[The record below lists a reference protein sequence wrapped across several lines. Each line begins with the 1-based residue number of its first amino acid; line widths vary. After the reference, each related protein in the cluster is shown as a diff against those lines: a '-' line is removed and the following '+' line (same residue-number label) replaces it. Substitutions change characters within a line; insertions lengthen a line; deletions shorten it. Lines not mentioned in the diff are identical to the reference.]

1 MPQSKLFT
9 EITVPTRSGEG
20 LKLRNRVVL
29 PPMCQ
34 YSVEKHDGVPTT
46 WHLAHLG
53 SMAHGGYSLVIT
65 EATAVAAEGRI
76 SDRDTGLWNDEQTEA
91 WKPITKYIR
100 SHGAAAGVQLAH
112 AGAKASTYGWLK
124 EFEEAGKIGSISDE
138 EGGWETF
145 TSTPSELYGL
155 KPATEMT
162 VEQIQDS
169 VQDWAD
175 AAKRADEAG
184 FDLIQIHAAHGYLV
198 HQFLSPL
205 SNKRTDEYG
214 GSFENRTRYLR
225 EIIKAVA
232 AVWPEN
238 KVLGIRFSGEDWVDD
253 GWGIA
258 DTIRIA
264 KELYGYGVRHFDL
277 SSAGIGKFKG
287 PSGPGYQVPLA
298 QAVKDSL
305 PQDAFVT
312 AVGVITEPVQ
322 AEHIVVTGQADG
334 VSIGRAALGDP
345 QWANRAA
352 KELGAPMAFPAQYW
366 RGHW

>member
-1 MPQSKLFT
+1 MPHSKLFT
-9 EITVPTRSGEG
+9 EFTVPARSGEG

-34 YSVEKHDGVPTT
+34 YSVEKRDGVPTT

-53 SMAHGGYSLVIT
+53 SMAHGGYSLVIA

-76 SDRDTGLWNDEQTEA
+76 SDRDTGLWNDEQAEA
-91 WKPITKYIR
+91 WKPIAQYIR
-100 SHGAAAGVQLAH
+100 AHGAAAGVQLAH

-124 EFEEAGKIGSISDE
+124 DLEEAGKSGSISAED
-138 EGGWETF
+138 GGWETF
-145 TSTPSELYGL
+145 TSSPSELYGL
-155 KPATEMT
+155 KPATAMS
-162 VEQIQDS
+162 VEQIEAS

-175 AAKRADEAG
+175 AAKRADAAG

-205 SNKRTDEYG
+205 TNKRTDEYG

-225 EIIKAVA
+225 EVIEAVA

-238 KVLGIRFSGEDWVDD
+238 KALGIRFSGEDWVDD
-253 GWGIA
+253 GWSIA
-258 DTIRIA
+258 DTVRIA

-277 SSAGIGKFKG
+277 SSAGIGKFNG

-298 QAVKDSL
+298 QAVKEAL

-312 AVGVITEPVQ
+312 AVGVITEPMQ
-322 AEHIVVTGQADG
+322 AEQIVVTGQADG
-334 VSIGRAALGDP
+334 VCVGRAALGDP
-345 QWANRAA
+345 QWANRSAQ
-352 KELGAPMAFPAQYW
+352 ELGAPMAFPAQYW
-366 RGHW
+366 RGRW

>member
-1 MPQSKLFT
+1 MPQSQLFAPVT
-9 EITVPTRSGEG
+9 IPTRSGEG

-34 YSVEKHDGVPTT
+34 YSVEKRDGVPTA

-65 EATAVAAEGRI
+65 EATAVVAAGRI
-76 SDRDTGLWNDEQTEA
+76 SDRDTGLWNEEQVEA
-91 WKPITKYIR
+91 WKPITQYIR
-100 SHGAAAGVQLAH
+100 SHGAVPGVQLAH

-124 EFEEAGKIGSISDE
+124 DLADAGKVGSIGDE

-145 TSTPSELYGL
+145 TSSPSELYGL
-155 KPATEMT
+155 KPATQMST
-162 VEQIQDS
+162 AQIKDS
-169 VQDWAD
+169 VQDWAQG
-175 AAKRADEAG
+175 AKRADAAG
-184 FDLIQIHAAHGYLV
+184 FDLVQIHAAHGYLV

-225 EIIKAVA
+225 EIIEAVA

-238 KVLGIRFSGEDWVDD
+238 KALGIRFSGEDWVEV

-258 DTIRIA
+258 DTIQLA
-264 KELYGYGVRHFDL
+264 KELYGFGVRHFDL
-277 SSAGIGKFKG
+277 SSAGIGKFHG

-298 QAVKDSL
+298 QAVKEAL
-305 PQDAFVT
+305 PEDAFVT
-312 AVGVITEPVQ
+312 AVGVITEPAQ
-322 AEHIVVTGQADG
+322 AEQIVGTGQADG
-334 VSIGRAALGDP
+334 VCIGRAALGDP
-345 QWANRAA
+345 QWPNRAA
-352 KELGAPMAFPAQYW
+352 QALGAEMAAPAQYW